1 MVGSSG
7 GRIQRHIRSHMTMT
21 GSIVPTWVVCVA
33 NMLTSEA
40 AGQFGANFVQIA
52 DGRGCK
58 PTANSR

>member
-1 MVGSSG
+1 
-7 GRIQRHIRSHMTMT
+7 MTMT